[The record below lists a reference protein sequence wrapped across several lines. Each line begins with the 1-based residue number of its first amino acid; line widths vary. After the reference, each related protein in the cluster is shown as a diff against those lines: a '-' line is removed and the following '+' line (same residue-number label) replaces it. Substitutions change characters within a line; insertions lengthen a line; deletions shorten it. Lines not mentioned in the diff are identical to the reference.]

1 MKINVRIKHKNSLI
15 KLKLIQTKSYKKF
28 NRLQNFKIESIL
40 YRLVKSFKI
49 MSKFSVSNK
58 KILFLN
64 SYFQIHNQFKHILKK
79 TKHIYQI
86 NSTNQKNIQIKNNLL
101 VFLSSSK
108 NKNLLN
114 INSTIT
120 IPTIFVTSR
129 HSNNFNYVQLYQII
143 GSFLHR
149 QNEHFLFFVLL
160 TCLFKKNKRF

>member
-1 MKINVRIKHKNSLI
+1 MKINIRIKHKNSLI
-15 KLKLIQTKSYKKF
+15 KLKLMQTKSYKKLDH
-28 NRLQNFKIESIL
+28 LQNFKIESIL

-49 MSKFSVSNK
+49 ISKFNVSNK

-64 SYFQIHNQFKHILKK
+64 NYFQIHYQFKHMLKK
-79 TKHIYQI
+79 TNHIYQMNCI
-86 NSTNQKNIQIKNNLL
+86 NRKNTQIKNNLL
-101 VFLSSSK
+101 VFLSSSI

-129 HSNNFNYVQLYQII
+129 ISNNFNYVRLYQII
-143 GSFLHR
+143 GSFLNR

-160 TCLFKKNKRF
+160 ISLLKKKVF